1 MSFTRLSNVFQEII
15 VRLSTSFRK
24 NCGSLHRSCQPLRRR
39 TKSTCH
45 DVCEAIQ
52 QRLPERVELER
63 NLLGGVVRAALR
75 KPLPAS
81 LPARLRS
88 GSFSICC
95 ITDCRKDAHKITF
108 ILSFLFRDKQRGS
121 NMPNINKP
129 GGSSSLWF
137 CCVNANFLLFRPP
150 LPPPPNTMLIGSA
163 RNLCKSICLRGVG
176 LAPLNIVFGERG
188 AQNSEMVKECL

>member
-1 MSFTRLSNVFQEII
+1 MQHQYDVESPRWHSFLEISRKFLEI
-15 VRLSTSFRK
+15 SKNFLEISRKFLAISSKFLEVSRK
-24 NCGSLHRSCQPLRRR
+24 NCGFLHRSCQPLRRR

-81 LPARLRS
+81 LPAPLRS

-108 ILSFLFRDKQRGS
+108 ILSFLFRDKQRRS
-121 NMPNINKP
+121 YMPNINKP

-137 CCVNANFLLFRPP
+137 CCVNAEDL
-150 LPPPPNTMLIGSA
+150 
-163 RNLCKSICLRGVG
+163 
-176 LAPLNIVFGERG
+176 
-188 AQNSEMVKECL
+188 

>member
-1 MSFTRLSNVFQEII
+1 MKDIVFVFERRWICKKKKEFFFFLKHCNVFQKKTMSFTRLSNVFQEII

-24 NCGSLHRSCQPLRRR
+24 NCGFLHRSCQPLRRR
-39 TKSTCH
+39 IKSTCH

-129 GGSSSLWF
+129 GGSSSL
-137 CCVNANFLLFRPP
+137 
-150 LPPPPNTMLIGSA
+150 
-163 RNLCKSICLRGVG
+163 
-176 LAPLNIVFGERG
+176 
-188 AQNSEMVKECL
+188 